1 MIVVKEFPDKE
12 FTLFKALRE
21 NKSTLIAQKKMI
33 TKEADSII
41 GYVEVKTDKTKLLKR
56 ILLIQILI
64 RSKLSWLSLLTLD
77 SHLTCI

>member
-12 FTLFKALRE
+12 FATKEELFKALRE

-41 GYVEVKTDKTKLLKR
+41 GYVEVKTDKTKL
-56 ILLIQILI
+56 
-64 RSKLSWLSLLTLD
+64 
-77 SHLTCI
+77 

>member
-12 FTLFKALRE
+12 FATKEELFKALRE

-41 GYVEVKTDKTKLLKR
+41 VM
-56 ILLIQILI
+56 
-64 RSKLSWLSLLTLD
+64 
-77 SHLTCI
+77 